1 MLFEGWPHKLL
12 PFSLEEDETKK
23 KKNHIG
29 KQKKP
34 EKLLEKQKI
43 KKTLEKLKKAL
54 ENPKT
59 KKKPDFMERG
69 GSRQAVPVFPA
80 CCTVPPFGLP
90 DSQGPF
96 FSKQGVSPKASFPC
110 KTILYHFQG
119 NLDKGMPHCS
129 QGMQWS
135 LKVQLL
141 LKEYLFKIMLDF
153 LQGIL
158 FLFK

>member
-1 MLFEGWPHKLL
+1 LKGGPTNYFH
-12 PFSLEEDETKK
+12 SLWRRTKPKKRKTTSENKRNPKNYWKNKKNQKNIGKAKKSFGKSKNKK
-23 KKNHIG
+23 K
-29 KQKKP
+29 
-34 EKLLEKQKI
+34 
-43 KKTLEKLKKAL
+43 T
-54 ENPKT
+54 
-59 KKKPDFMERG
+59 DFMERG

-129 QGMQWS
+129 QGIQWS

>member
-1 MLFEGWPHKLL
+1 MAPQITSILFGGGRNQKKEKPHRKTK
-12 PFSLEEDETKK
+12 ETRKI
-23 KKNHIG
+23 IG
-29 KQKKP
+29 KTK
-34 EKLLEKQKI
+34 KI

-129 QGMQWS
+129 QGIQWS